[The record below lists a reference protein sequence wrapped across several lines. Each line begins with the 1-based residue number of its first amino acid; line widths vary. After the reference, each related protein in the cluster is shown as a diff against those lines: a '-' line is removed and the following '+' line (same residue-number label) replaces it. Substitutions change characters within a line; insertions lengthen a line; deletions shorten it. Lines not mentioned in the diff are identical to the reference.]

1 MIERWRTTTT
11 LVYIAVLWSCICCDN
26 VCYADGFKSL
36 VNDYFGVNRLA
47 NSSCPIEVSLRFDH
61 ELSGKLP
68 LSGTTTLSNSTHSQP
83 RSTGNCT
90 NNLTAADSLRH
101 PPSKLATEAAEND
114 SSAQKTAE
122 EAHQPIVTFDEWTK
136 EKLKQEHRKV
146 VPPSPISETG
156 TPNVRTQH
164 LPPAAAAARNY
175 ASKECGAKVLL
186 SNPEAENTKAILNE
200 KEKDEYMRN
209 PCEKAENKF
218 VILELCETVQ
228 PRSIE
233 LANYELFSSGPR
245 TIRLWAAERF
255 PTGEWQLLTELT
267 AIDSRQIQQFPIASN
282 GAYVKFIK
290 VELLSHY
297 GNEHYCTLSVLKIL
311 GISMVDEYEAEAE
324 AASVAHT
331 RSNVGSV
338 DLKLNGT
345 STESTDTVVNP
356 AATSPQ
362 HTQAQACLSFKI
374 SAQFFLQKC
383 FFPSLF
389 LSVKETG
396 VQTDEPQ
403 PSTIKEETSESKPSV
418 IGIVDEVSGG
428 LIKKIVDV
436 VKDNFGGAKE
446 SNESHSRE
454 YMVSSSFMACYFCPS
469 DGTYIYPRQFCH
481 AFVWKSASP
490 PPSAIQEEIIPPKP
504 AGKAGRAPRSA
515 GRSRRNR
522 LANFHRRSLQRLRP
536 ALLNNSRAT
545 PPAENNKQQESQ
557 PSKVTPD
564 AQANARAQAVPSDAW
579 PASSM
584 SHKESVFMK
593 LNKRIAALE
602 LNMSLSSEYLSELSR
617 QYVAQ
622 TDEHQKHLKQAK
634 KVVDE
639 AVETIYARVNDTLA
653 DKIAALRKEV
663 DTLSGWLTS
672 MRSTVSKMT
681 VRRYA
686 RVTEGPENEK
696 CILKQTDLH
705 RYSPPDDGL
714 WTTEQVVYMVVSTQL
729 VTVLILA
736 LLSLCYQRFVS
747 QQRQLSEGQ
756 RAQVNELINER
767 VMETLG
773 KNCSLLQLYDK
784 QMLIRSKQRSPHV
797 EETSPSR
804 SDANVN
810 FMAECSSSS
819 SALHS
824 DESSTEEI
832 PISGRMLMPSEM
844 RAISSVA
851 LLT

>member
-26 VCYADGFKSL
+26 VCYAGGFKSL
-36 VNDYFGVNRLA
+36 VTAYFDVNQLT
-47 NSSCPIEVSLRFDH
+47 NSSCPTEVSLQFGPK
-61 ELSGKLP
+61 LSSKIP
-68 LSGTTTLSNSTHSQP
+68 LSGTSTLSNSTHHKP

-101 PPSKLATEAAEND
+101 PPSTLATETVEND
-114 SSAQKTAE
+114 STLQKTTE

-146 VPPSPISETG
+146 LPPTPTSETG
-156 TPNVRTQH
+156 TPSVRATQ
-164 LPPAAAAARNY
+164 LPPGAAATRNY

-245 TIRLWAAERF
+245 DIRLWAAERF
-255 PTGEWQLLTELT
+255 PAGEWKLLTELT
-267 AIDSRQIQQFPIASN
+267 AVDSRQIQQFPIPNN

-290 VELLSHY
+290 VELISHY

-324 AASVAHT
+324 AASVVHT
-331 RSNVGSV
+331 RTSVGSAEV
-338 DLKLNGT
+338 TPNNTTVESADLPAVPSSTGT
-345 STESTDTVVNP
+345 GSQP
-356 AATSPQ
+356 GQ
-362 HTQAQACLSFKI
+362 TQGN
-374 SAQFFLQKC
+374 
-383 FFPSLF
+383 
-389 LSVKETG
+389 G
-396 VQTDEPQ
+396 VQQAKEPQ
-403 PSTIKEETSESKPSV
+403 SSETKEEAVETKP
-418 IGIVDEVSGG
+418 IIEIVDEVSGR

-436 VKDNFGGAKE
+436 VKDNFGVVKE
-446 SNESHSRE
+446 SNDRHSRE
-454 YMVSSSFMACYFCPS
+454 YTVSSTFMACYFCPS
-469 DGTYIYPRQFCH
+469 DGTYIYPRQFCQ
-481 AFVWKSASP
+481 AFVWKSLSP
-490 PPSAIQEEIIPPKP
+490 PPSAIQEETISPKP
-504 AGKAGRAPRSA
+504 AEATRRGQLVAS
-515 GRSRRNR
+515 RSRRGR
-522 LANFHRRSLQRLRP
+522 FAYLHRRSLKRLRSTVHE
-536 ALLNNSRAT
+536 NNQHQAV
-545 PPAENNKQQESQ
+545 PPVENNKSQESQ
-557 PSKVTPD
+557 PSKGVPD
-564 AQANARAQAVPSDAW
+564 KQPNTRSPPVPSDAW
-579 PASSM
+579 PAAST

-622 TDEHQKHLKQAK
+622 TDEHQKHLKQAR

-639 AVETIYARVNDTLA
+639 AVETIYARVNETLA

-672 MRSTVSKMT
+672 MRATASKMT

-686 RVTEGPENEK
+686 RGAERMDEDK
-696 CILKQTDLH
+696 CILKHTDLH

-714 WTTEQVVYMVVSTQL
+714 WTTEQVVYMVVFTQL
-729 VTVLILA
+729 VTVLILG
-736 LLSLCYQRFVS
+736 LLSLCYQRFIS
-747 QQRQLSEGQ
+747 RQQLTKDQ
-756 RAQVNELINER
+756 RAQVEELINER
-767 VMETLG
+767 VFETLER
-773 KNCSLLQLYDK
+773 NCAVLPVYDK
-784 QMLIRSKQRSPHV
+784 QTLVRTKRRSPHV
-797 EETSPSR
+797 EEAGPSCP
-804 SDANVN
+804 DADVN

-819 SALHS
+819 PTTNS
-824 DESSTEEI
+824 DESGTEEL
-832 PISGRMLMPSEM
+832 PMSGRMLMPSEL